1 VSRAFFYYYFRIS
14 VHLTTSCA
22 AWYGAAIQLIS
33 CTPHFFLL
41 RQVYWNKDVSLE
53 DQKRVGGLKRRAGAL
68 KEENNRNG
76 VFSEMAYATL
86 QGCGLQDTIHRHNR
100 KCTPVH
106 TPTHLIH

>member
-1 VSRAFFYYYFRIS
+1 MGVSTHIRMFIVTCIFLLLLSYICAFDFFFYGMVRCGNSIDFVY
-14 VHLTTSCA
+14 
-22 AWYGAAIQLIS
+22 
-33 CTPHFFLL
+33 PPFFLL

-86 QGCGLQDTIHRHNR
+86 QG
-100 KCTPVH
+100 
-106 TPTHLIH
+106 

>member
-1 VSRAFFYYYFRIS
+1 MGLNAHIRMFTVTRAFLYGRIS
-14 VHLTTSCA
+14 MHLTSSST
-22 AWYGAAIQLIS
+22 AWYGAAIQMIS
-33 CTPHFFLL
+33 CSPGIFSLL

-86 QGCGLQDTIHRHNR
+86 QG
-100 KCTPVH
+100 
-106 TPTHLIH
+106 